1 MLTHIALRR
10 LNIWQTYPG
19 SHNGI
24 QAQAM
29 AVELAQLGYQIR
41 NLDQFTA
48 IERTDFEQRLE
59 ILKHRRGDTVKYV
72 PLFTNFPDD
81 LPNDHEYLLKRIL
94 SFFGI
99 SGFDESR
106 FGADPTFQMQRQDL
120 WQKAIDLQA
129 KRISDAQIEWIT
141 LDLMLESET
150 QNRLEQWALN
160 LLYGATPIKEVLWD
174 DLDTVIRALNLQVDY
189 DRITIKE
196 TLARLAAQHW
206 QTWQSIIVKTA
217 TDLLRMF
224 AALQSQDVS
233 LATKVDFKGLKL
245 SKPQRREIIKFL
257 NSCAALEADLL
268 RYRGLWINLSRWL
281 HPGDF
286 CKVYPRVAK
295 AFDDL
300 RNHRIKSFE
309 AQVINAAPND
319 RLRLLSERPSLLL
332 RKLSWLLKDT
342 DPSAIVKTLHNLQSG
357 VSQIPLPLLLTT
369 YCALNYDSDRVA
381 INKNGTPHTLNKRIQ
396 QIEPEILHAI
406 ESLILSK
413 LSGTTPWQ
421 QVWIDPQLDKL
432 VIPLQARKQSDG
444 LLNLA
449 RGSRLPLGDI
459 SVLRL
464 FVYWHELA
472 TRTDLDLSL
481 LQLNNA
487 FEYIGH
493 VGWNYYGNGSD
504 VAHSGDI
511 QSAPLGA
518 AEFIDIRLS
527 SIQADYLM
535 PSIVRYTGEAFCQLN
550 ACYAGWM
557 KRSIVSSD
565 TKTFDAKTVAEKVE
579 VYRNGSLWIPF
590 LLDVK
595 AQEII
600 YIDLYSSGR
609 NTIESN
615 PHLGNLAKGLAAYT
629 QAKPTFGRLARWYV
643 KANGA
648 RLVDKADAETTIG
661 VDNSCTVNVLML
673 AGEGVTSF

>member
-10 LNIWQTYPG
+10 LNIWQTCPG
-19 SHNGI
+19 SHNAI
-24 QAQAM
+24 QAQAI
-29 AVELAQLGYQIR
+29 AVELAQLGYRMR

-48 IERTDFEQRLE
+48 IDRTDFEQRLE
-59 ILKHRRGDTVKYV
+59 ILKHRRGNTVKYV

-120 WQKAIDLQA
+120 WQTAIDLQA
-129 KRISDAQIEWIT
+129 KRMSDAQIEWIT
-141 LDLMLESET
+141 LDLMSESET

-160 LLYGATPIKEVLWD
+160 LLYGATPIKEVLWE
-174 DLDTVIRALNLQVDY
+174 DLNTVIRALNLQVDY

-196 TLARLAAQHW
+196 TLARLATQHW
-206 QTWQSIIVKTA
+206 QTWQSIIVKTP

-286 CKVYPRVAK
+286 CKGYPRVAN

-300 RNHRIKSFE
+300 RNNRIKSFE

-319 RLRLLSERPSLLL
+319 RLQLLSERPSLLL

-342 DPSAIVKTLHNLQSG
+342 EPSAIIATLNHLQSR
-357 VSQIPLPLLLTT
+357 VDQIPLPLLLTT
-369 YCALNYDSDRVA
+369 YCALNYDRDRVA
-381 INKNGTPHTLNKRIQ
+381 INKNSTPHTLNKRIQ
-396 QIEPEILHAI
+396 QIEPEILHAV
-406 ESLILSK
+406 ESLIICK
-413 LSGTTPWQ
+413 LSGTKPWQ
-421 QVWIDPQLDKL
+421 RVWIDPQLDKL

-449 RGSRLPLGDI
+449 RGSRLPLGDVT
-459 SVLRL
+459 VLRL
-464 FVYWHELA
+464 FVYWHESA
-472 TRTDLDLSL
+472 TCTDLDLSL
-481 LQLNNA
+481 LQLNSA

-493 VGWNYYGNGSD
+493 VGWNHYGNDSD

-535 PSIVRYTGEAFCQLN
+535 PSIVRYTGESFSQLN

-557 KRSIVSSD
+557 KRSTVSSD

-579 VYRNGSLWIPF
+579 VYRNGRLWIPF
-590 LLDVK
+590 LLDVE
-595 AQEII
+595 AQEMI

-615 PHLGNLAKGLAAYT
+615 PYLGHLAKGLAAYT
-629 QAKPTFGRLARWYV
+629 QAKPTFGQLAR
-643 KANGA
+643 
-648 RLVDKADAETTIG
+648 
-661 VDNSCTVNVLML
+661 
-673 AGEGVTSF
+673 